1 MATSTSKLFQPIQL
15 GNATL
20 QHRVVM
26 APVTRYR
33 ANNKHTH
40 TDLAVQYYSARAS
53 IPGTLIISEATFIAH
68 KASGDSF
75 NAPGVWSDEQVAAWK
90 RVRYLDSSIFASTC
104 SNVEIVPLLGDRRS
118 PRKGI
123 IHVLA
128 TLGTRTNGIT

>member
-1 MATSTSKLFQPIQL
+1 MATSKLFQPIQF
-15 GNATL
+15 GSVTP

-26 APVTRYR
+26 APLTRYR

-40 TDLAVQYYSARAS
+40 TDLAVEHYSARAS

-68 KASGDSF
+68 KASGDRFHS
-75 NAPGVWSDEQVAAWK
+75 PGIWSDEQVAAWK
-90 RVRYLDSSIFASTC
+90 RVRFLTHLSFASTWT
-104 SNVEIVPLLGDRRS
+104 NMHTLPLPGDGCS

-128 TLGTRTNGIT
+128 ALGTRTNSMA

>member
-15 GNATL
+15 GNITL

-26 APVTRYR
+26 APLTRFR

-40 TDLAVQYYSARAS
+40 TNLAVEHYSARAS

-68 KASGDSF
+68 KASGESF
-75 NAPGVWSDEQVAAWK
+75 NAPGIWSDEQIAAWK
-90 RVRYLDSSIFASTC
+90 RVRFLIQLLYASTW
-104 SNVEIVPLLGDRRS
+104 SNVQILPLPGDRRS

-128 TLGTRTNGIT
+128 TLGTRTDGIT